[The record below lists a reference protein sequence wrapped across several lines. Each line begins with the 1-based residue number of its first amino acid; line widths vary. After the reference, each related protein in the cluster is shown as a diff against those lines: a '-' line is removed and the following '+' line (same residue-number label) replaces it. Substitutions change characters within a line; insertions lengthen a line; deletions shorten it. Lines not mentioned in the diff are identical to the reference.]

1 MSHLI
6 SRTAII
12 IESGESTSEPFTIN
26 GKPPTVLE
34 MSAAWT
40 AAAITFAGSAD
51 LASYNFIHD
60 EEGVIVQFPGDSS
73 VRIILPSQYLRD
85 HKAVMVCSGT
95 KAAPVNQADNRTL
108 YLEVWV

>member
-12 IESGESTSEPFTIN
+12 IESGESTSEIFIIN

-40 AAAITFAGSAD
+40 AAVITFAGSID
-51 LASYNFIHD
+51 EASYNFIYD
-60 EEGVIVQFPGDSS
+60 EEGVLVEIPGDSS
-73 VRIILPSQYLRD
+73 VRIVLPSQYLSE
-85 HKAVMVCSGT
+85 HKTIMVCSGT
-95 KAAPVNQADNRTL
+95 KAAPVNQAANRTL